1 MDDKR
6 DIIDEIENF
15 KEQFPLN
22 AEDTKKAEDLTRELY
37 GGNAPTHEKEEKG
50 EVLASSRKRNI
61 VIWCVSV
68 FLVCAL
74 FLGIFL
80 PFFLRDNGSN
90 LIYYDYEEIKTENV
104 EDISVFMEENNLSC
118 KYYRGTAFSNT
129 YQAGYIAENSILA
142 YLQQQSLVFAAEG
155 FDTME
160 LGIVFVEGKFRE
172 FDDFEDLTETI
183 EIDGL
188 SVQYLQEEQANGSCI
203 LYASFR
209 LDSLV
214 YYLQVTTQ
222 SAEGKLETY
231 IGALA

>member
-6 DIIDEIENF
+6 DIIDEIKNF
-15 KEQFPLN
+15 KDQFPLN

-37 GGNAPTHEKEEKG
+37 GGNAPVNEEKSD
-50 EVLASSRKRNI
+50 VLAASRKRNI

-80 PFFLRDNGSN
+80 SLFLRDNGSN

-104 EDISVFMEENNLSC
+104 EDISVFMKENNLSC

-129 YQAGYIAENSILA
+129 YQAGYIAENNILA

-160 LGIVFVEGKFRE
+160 LGIVFIEGKFRE
-172 FDDFEDLTETI
+172 FDDFEDLTETM

-209 LDSLV
+209 LYSLV

-222 SAEGKLETY
+222 SAAGKLETY

>member
-37 GGNAPTHEKEEKG
+37 GGNASANEEKSD
-50 EVLASSRKRNI
+50 VLASSRKRNI

-74 FLGIFL
+74 FLAIFL
-80 PFFLRDNGSN
+80 PLILRDRKDN
-90 LIYYDYEEIKTENV
+90 LIYYENEQIRPSEVDDIEE
-104 EDISVFMEENNLSC
+104 FMESNNLKF
-118 KYYRGTAFSNT
+118 KYYRGISLWNV
-129 YQAGYIAENSILA
+129 YQANYINEINQLAFIQQEALILS
-142 YLQQQSLVFAAEG
+142 QNG
-155 FDTME
+155 FDSII
-160 LGIVFVEGKFRE
+160 LNIVFVEGNFKK
-172 FDDFEDLTETI
+172 FDDFNELVLETTVNDI
-183 EIDGL
+183 Q
-188 SVQYLQEEQANGSCI
+188 VQYKEAEQVDGSCI

>member
-37 GGNAPTHEKEEKG
+37 GGKAPTHEKEEKG

-80 PFFLRDNGSN
+80 PLILRDGNSD
-90 LIYYDYEEIKTENV
+90 LIYYDNEQIRSSDIDDIDKFMSSNNLEFKYYKGTSLSNTFQTNYIKTTNQ
-104 EDISVFMEENNLSC
+104 L
-118 KYYRGTAFSNT
+118 AF
-129 YQAGYIAENSILA
+129 I
-142 YLQQQSLVFAAEG
+142 QQESLVITQNG
-155 FDTME
+155 FDTII
-160 LGIVFVEGKFRE
+160 LSIVFVEGRFRE
-172 FDDFEDLTETI
+172 FDDFEDLTETM

>member
-6 DIIDEIENF
+6 DIIDEIKNF

-37 GGNAPTHEKEEKG
+37 GGNAPANEEKSD
-50 EVLASSRKRNI
+50 VLAASRKRNI

-80 PFFLRDNGSN
+80 SLFLRDNGSN

-104 EDISVFMEENNLSC
+104 EDISVFMKENNLSC

-129 YQAGYIAENSILA
+129 YQAGYIAENNILA
-142 YLQQQSLVFAAEG
+142 YLQQQSLIFAAEG

-160 LGIVFVEGKFRE
+160 LGIVFIEGKFRE
-172 FDDFEDLTETI
+172 FDDFEDLTETM

>member
-15 KEQFPLN
+15 KDQFPLN

-37 GGNAPTHEKEEKG
+37 GGNAPASEGKSD
-50 EVLASSRKRNI
+50 VLAASRKRNI

-74 FLGIFL
+74 FLAIFL
-80 PFFLRDNGSN
+80 PLVLRDGKND
-90 LIYYDYEEIKTENV
+90 LIYYNNEQIRFV
-104 EDISVFMEENNLSC
+104 EVDDIEDFIVSNELNF
-118 KYYRGTAFSNT
+118 KYYKGTSLSNT
-129 YQAGYIAENSILA
+129 YQAGYITETNQLA
-142 YLQQQSLVFAAEG
+142 FIQQESMVITQNG
-155 FDTME
+155 FDM
-160 LGIVFVEGKFRE
+160 LGVNVVFIEGRFKE
-172 FDDFEDLTETI
+172 FDDFSELVLETTVNDI
-183 EIDGL
+183 Q
-188 SVQYLQEEQANGSCI
+188 VQYKEAEQVDGSCI

-231 IGALA
+231 IGALV

>member
-80 PFFLRDNGSN
+80 SLFLRDNGSN

-104 EDISVFMEENNLSC
+104 EDISVFMKENNLSC

-129 YQAGYIAENSILA
+129 YQAGYIVENNILA
-142 YLQQQSLVFAAEG
+142 YLQQQALVFAAEG

-172 FDDFEDLTETI
+172 FDDFEDLTETM

>member
-74 FLGIFL
+74 FLAIFL
-80 PFFLRDNGSN
+80 PLILRDRKDN
-90 LIYYDYEEIKTENV
+90 LIYYENEQIRPSEVDDIEE
-104 EDISVFMEENNLSC
+104 FMESNNLEF
-118 KYYRGTAFSNT
+118 KYYRGISLWNV
-129 YQAGYIAENSILA
+129 YQANYINETNQLAFIQQEALILS
-142 YLQQQSLVFAAEG
+142 QNG
-155 FDTME
+155 FDSII
-160 LGIVFVEGKFRE
+160 LNIVFVEGNFKK
-172 FDDFEDLTETI
+172 FDDFNELVQETTVNDI
-183 EIDGL
+183 Q
-188 SVQYLQEEQANGSCI
+188 VQYKEAEQVDGSCI

>member
-6 DIIDEIENF
+6 DIIDEIKNF

-37 GGNAPTHEKEEKG
+37 GGNAPANEEKSD
-50 EVLASSRKRNI
+50 VLVSSRKRNI

-80 PFFLRDNGSN
+80 SLFLRDNGSN

-104 EDISVFMEENNLSC
+104 EDISVFMKENNLSC

-129 YQAGYIAENSILA
+129 YQAGYIAENNILA
-142 YLQQQSLVFAAEG
+142 YLQQQSLIFAAEG

-160 LGIVFVEGKFRE
+160 LGIVFIEGKFRE
-172 FDDFEDLTETI
+172 FDDFEDLTETM

>member
-15 KEQFPLN
+15 KERFPLN

-142 YLQQQSLVFAAEG
+142 YLQQQSLIFAAEG

-160 LGIVFVEGKFRE
+160 LGIVFIEGKFRE
-172 FDDFEDLTETI
+172 FDDFEDLTETM

>member
-15 KEQFPLN
+15 KDQFPLN

-37 GGNAPTHEKEEKG
+37 GGNAPANEGKSD
-50 EVLASSRKRNI
+50 VLAASRKRNI

-74 FLGIFL
+74 FLASFL
-80 PFFLRDNGSN
+80 PLVLRDGKND
-90 LIYYDYEEIKTENV
+90 LIYYNNEQIRFV
-104 EDISVFMEENNLSC
+104 EVDDIEDFITSNELNF
-118 KYYRGTAFSNT
+118 KYYKGTSLSNT
-129 YQAGYIAENSILA
+129 YQAGYITETNQLA
-142 YLQQQSLVFAAEG
+142 FIQQESMVITQNG
-155 FDTME
+155 FDM
-160 LGIVFVEGKFRE
+160 LGVNVVFIEGRFKE
-172 FDDFEDLTETI
+172 FDDFNELVLETTVNDI
-183 EIDGL
+183 Q
-188 SVQYLQEEQANGSCI
+188 VQYKEAEQVDGSCI

>member
-6 DIIDEIENF
+6 DIIDEIKNF
-15 KEQFPLN
+15 KDQFPLN
-22 AEDTKKAEDLTRELY
+22 AEDTKKAEDLTREVY
-37 GGNAPTHEKEEKG
+37 GGKAPTHEKEKKG
-50 EVLASSRKRNI
+50 EVLAASRKRNI

-74 FLGIFL
+74 FLAIFL
-80 PFFLRDNGSN
+80 PVVLKKNVN
-90 LIYYDYEEIKTENV
+90 NNVYYDSKQIRKDKVDDILDFINV
-104 EDISVFMEENNLSC
+104 NSLAC
-118 KYYRGTAFSNT
+118 KYYKGNSIANT
-129 YQAGYIAENSILA
+129 YYAGYVIETDQLV
-142 YLQQQSLVFAAEG
+142 YLQQESLVFSQNG
-155 FDTME
+155 FDTLM
-160 LGIVFVEGKFRE
+160 LNIVFTQDRFRE
-172 FDDFEDLTETI
+172 FDDFNELVQETTVNDI
-183 EIDGL
+183 Q
-188 SVQYLQEEQANGSCI
+188 VQYKEAEQVDGSCI

>member
-74 FLGIFL
+74 FLAIFL
-80 PFFLRDNGSN
+80 PLILRDRKDN
-90 LIYYDYEEIKTENV
+90 LIYYENEQIRPSEVDDIEE
-104 EDISVFMEENNLSC
+104 FMESNNLEF
-118 KYYRGTAFSNT
+118 KYYRGISLWNV
-129 YQAGYIAENSILA
+129 YQANYINETNQLAFIQQEALILS
-142 YLQQQSLVFAAEG
+142 QNG
-155 FDTME
+155 FDSII
-160 LGIVFVEGKFRE
+160 LNIVFVEGNFKK
-172 FDDFEDLTETI
+172 FDDFNELVLETTVNDI
-183 EIDGL
+183 Q
-188 SVQYLQEEQANGSCI
+188 VQYKEAEQVDGSCI

>member
-15 KEQFPLN
+15 KERFPLN

-37 GGNAPTHEKEEKG
+37 GGNAPANEGKSD
-50 EVLASSRKRNI
+50 VLAASRKRNI

-80 PFFLRDNGSN
+80 PLTLRGGND
-90 LIYYDYEEIKTENV
+90 LKYYNYEQIKTENID
-104 EDISVFMEENNLSC
+104 DISVFLNDNELAC
-118 KYYRGTAFSNT
+118 KYYKGSAVSNT
-129 YQAGYIAENSILA
+129 YQAGYIIETNVLA
-142 YLQQQSLVFAAEG
+142 FLQQQSLVIGADG
-155 FDTME
+155 FDTIE
-160 LGIVFVEGKFRE
+160 LSIVFVAGRFKE
-172 FDDFEDLTETI
+172 FDDFNELVLETTVNDI
-183 EIDGL
+183 Q
-188 SVQYLQEEQANGSCI
+188 VQYKEAEQVDGSCI

>member
-37 GGNAPTHEKEEKG
+37 GGKAPTHEKEEKG

-80 PFFLRDNGSN
+80 PLILRDGNSD
-90 LIYYDYEEIKTENV
+90 LIYYDNEQIRSSDIDDIDKFMSSNNLEFKYYKGTSLSNTFQTNYIKTTNQ
-104 EDISVFMEENNLSC
+104 L
-118 KYYRGTAFSNT
+118 AF
-129 YQAGYIAENSILA
+129 I
-142 YLQQQSLVFAAEG
+142 QQESLVITQNG
-155 FDTME
+155 FDTII
-160 LGIVFVEGKFRE
+160 LSIVFVEGRFRE
-172 FDDFEDLTETI
+172 FDDFEDLTETV

-214 YYLQVTTQ
+214 YYL
-222 SAEGKLETY
+222 
-231 IGALA
+231 

>member
-15 KEQFPLN
+15 KERFPLN

-37 GGNAPTHEKEEKG
+37 EGNAPANEGKSD
-50 EVLASSRKRNI
+50 VLAASRKRNI

-80 PFFLRDNGSN
+80 PLTLRGGND
-90 LIYYDYEEIKTENV
+90 LKYYNYEQIKTENID
-104 EDISVFMEENNLSC
+104 DISVFLNDNELAC
-118 KYYRGTAFSNT
+118 KYYKGSAVSNT
-129 YQAGYIAENSILA
+129 YQAGYIIETNVLA
-142 YLQQQSLVFAAEG
+142 FLQQQSLVIGADG
-155 FDTME
+155 FDTIE
-160 LGIVFVEGKFRE
+160 LSIVFVAGRFKE
-172 FDDFEDLTETI
+172 FDDFNELVLETTVNGI
-183 EIDGL
+183 Q
-188 SVQYLQEEQANGSCI
+188 VQYKEAEQVDGSCI
-203 LYASFR
+203 LYAFFR

>member
-6 DIIDEIENF
+6 DIIDEIKNF

-37 GGNAPTHEKEEKG
+37 GGKAPTHEKEEKG

-74 FLGIFL
+74 FLAIFL
-80 PFFLRDNGSN
+80 PLTLRGGND
-90 LIYYDYEEIKTENV
+90 LKYYNYEQIKTENID
-104 EDISVFMEENNLSC
+104 DISVFLNDNELAC
-118 KYYRGTAFSNT
+118 KYYKGSAVSST
-129 YQAGYIAENSILA
+129 YQAGYIIETNVLA
-142 YLQQQSLVFAAEG
+142 FLQQKSLVIGADG
-155 FDTME
+155 FDTIE
-160 LGIVFVEGKFRE
+160 LGIVFVEGRFKE
-172 FDDFEDLTETI
+172 FDDFEDLTETM

>member
-37 GGNAPTHEKEEKG
+37 GGNASTHEKEEKG

-74 FLGIFL
+74 FLAIFL
-80 PFFLRDNGSN
+80 PLVLSDRKNN
-90 LIYYDYEEIKTENV
+90 LIYYNNEQIKFV
-104 EDISVFMEENNLSC
+104 EVDDIEDFITSNELNF
-118 KYYRGTAFSNT
+118 KYFKGMSLSNT
-129 YQAGYIAENSILA
+129 YQAGYITETSQLA
-142 YLQQQSLVFAAEG
+142 FIQQESMVITQSG
-155 FDTME
+155 FDM
-160 LGIVFVEGKFRE
+160 LGVNVVFIAGRFKE
-172 FDDFEDLTETI
+172 FDDFEDLTETM